1 MRKQARCPPRRHEDA
16 ERDQET
22 VALRQNREGPSR
34 DRQQDT
40 VFRAARAEIAD
51 EMRRRLELARQ
62 ITARQRRTAGFG
74 VECPRST
81 TAVAM
86 GRSAR

>member
-16 ERDQET
+16 ERDEET

-34 DRQQDT
+34 DRRQDT

-51 EMRRRLELARQ
+51 EMRRRLELAP
-62 ITARQRRTAGFG
+62 ADH
-74 VECPRST
+74 RST
-81 TAVAM
+81 AAH
-86 GRSAR
+86 GRLRG